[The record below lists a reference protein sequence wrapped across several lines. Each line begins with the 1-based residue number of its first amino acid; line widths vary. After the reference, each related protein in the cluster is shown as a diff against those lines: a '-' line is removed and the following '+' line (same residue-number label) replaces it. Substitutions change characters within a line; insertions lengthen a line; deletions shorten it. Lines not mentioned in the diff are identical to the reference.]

1 MMIEVMLT
9 PWVFGDVQSNAIDDC
24 LFLFSSIHD
33 LKNRNGFLTIIPSL
47 SKKMTFGKGWN
58 KLYFPVTFN
67 PLEICKEARPSHKQQ
82 PYSVRE

>member
-9 PWVFGDVQSNAIDDC
+9 PWVYADAQSNVIDDC

-33 LKNRNGFLTIIPSL
+33 LKNWNGLLKIIPSL
-47 SKKMTFGKGWN
+47 SKKMIFGKGWN
-58 KLYFPVTFN
+58 KLYVPVTFN